1 MACKVCI
8 KRNFHND
15 RVVGG
20 QRGRPSNTVIKENE
34 EARNGKT
41 DRYMR
46 IGMYWMLEMLR
57 IIRLEMRQM
66 KNCLWLGHG
75 QGRGA

>member
-8 KRNFHND
+8 KRNLHND

-57 IIRLEMRQM
+57 IMRLEMRQM